1 MLSNGADA
9 TAKKMQTRMRYRQ
22 SAASFV
28 LVIIGLC
35 LLLLLSFAFSVCT
48 GIAGGNIKIFA
59 DTMMSPAN
67 ASDIGKIMIDMRM
80 PRALA
85 ACLTGAAFSLSGAVM
100 QGLSRNPLA
109 DAGLLGINAGAGFFV
124 ALSVVFLPAAPSIVT
139 ILSAFAGATFAVILV
154 YGFGVG
160 KRKTESFRLI
170 LAGAAISALLT
181 AMSQAVSLAFGI
193 AKALSFWS
201 AGSLSGITWQGL
213 RLIVP
218 FIVVAGII
226 GFTLSG
232 HLSVLALGEDSAIGL
247 GINVR
252 SVRLIGI
259 LVALLLAGASVSLV
273 GGISFLGLIVPHIS
287 RFLVGGDYRRI
298 LPVSALLGGI
308 VLVLADVAARTINAP
323 FDTPVGAL
331 VSMIGVPVFF
341 ALTYRKEARTL

>member
-1 MLSNGADA
+1 MLSNEVG
-9 TAKKMQTRMRYRQ
+9 TTTKKQTRLKYRQ
-22 SAASFV
+22 SATSFV
-28 LVIIGLC
+28 LVLIGLS
-35 LLLLLSFAFSVCT
+35 LLLILSLAFSVCT
-48 GIAGGNIKIFA
+48 GIAGGNIRILA
-59 DTMMSPAN
+59 DTIMHPAA

-85 ACLTGAAFSLSGAVM
+85 ACLTGAAFALAGAVM
-100 QGLSRNPLA
+100 QGLTRNPLA

-124 ALSVVFLPAAPSIVT
+124 ALSAVLLPSASSIVT
-139 ILSAFAGATFAVILV
+139 ILSAFAGAAFAVILV
-154 YGFGVG
+154 YGFGAG

-201 AGSLSGITWQGL
+201 AGSLSGITWQNL
-213 RLIVP
+213 KLIVP
-218 FIVVAGII
+218 FIVIAGIV
-226 GFTLSG
+226 GLSLSG
-232 HLSVLALGEDSAIGL
+232 RLSALALGEDSAIGL

-259 LVALLLAGASVSLV
+259 LAVLLLAGASVSLV
-273 GGISFLGLIVPHIS
+273 GGISFLGLIVPHIA

-298 LPVSALLGGI
+298 MPVSALLGGV
-308 VLVLADVAARTINAP
+308 VLVLADVAARTVNAP

-341 ALTYRKEARTL
+341 ALTYRKEARAL